1 MIFSSY
7 HIIEI
12 TIYTIL
18 SLLPYIFLA
27 LCPFYDSLRFSK
39 PVTVLLVL
47 ILMVFQ
53 AAGAFIASVLP
64 ASQKGILNTFSTA
77 TYFLFYFIA
86 IKSHFGKILFTL
98 FMLSNISNLIIVVSK
113 CLEGIVT
120 PQLAVQTYRWSFSV
134 AIFITQLF
142 LLIPLYF
149 YIRNIFTNA
158 VKRNPSSPI
167 WFYLWAIPATFYL
180 IGAYELYCSGQT
192 ALETALQPVH
202 TLFLLI
208 INIGAFLIYHIVVCL
223 INEYDKTSFLENQ
236 NHQLAL
242 QKLQYENLTNKIS
255 EVQRTKH
262 DMHHHITTM
271 TAYLHNGKIKE
282 LEDYLYNYQ
291 QTLPDNSPIV
301 YCKNYEI
308 NLLLLYFAQQ
318 AKDNNTTFS
327 VYADIPAEL
336 DIAGIDISVLLGNLL
351 ENAIE
356 ACTLQPE
363 SNRHIIV
370 RGQIKNNSLF
380 LTIDNT
386 FNGKI
391 QQDKN
396 GVYISTKHSGTGLGI
411 KSARQITMRYN
422 GGFQVSQKDGMF
434 CVSVLLC
441 LK

>member
-1 MIFSSY
+1 
-7 HIIEI
+7 
-12 TIYTIL
+12 
-18 SLLPYIFLA
+18 
-27 LCPFYDSLRFSK
+27 
-39 PVTVLLVL
+39 
-47 ILMVFQ
+47 
-53 AAGAFIASVLP
+53 
-64 ASQKGILNTFSTA
+64 
-77 TYFLFYFIA
+77 
-86 IKSHFGKILFTL
+86 
-98 FMLSNISNLIIVVSK
+98 MLSNISNLIIVVSK

-142 LLIPLYF
+142 LLVPLYF

-158 VKRNPSSPI
+158 VKGNPSSSI
-167 WFYLWAIPATFYL
+167 WFYLWAIPATFYF
-180 IGAYELYCSGQT
+180 IGTYELYCSGQT

-202 TLFLLI
+202 ALFLLI
-208 INIGAFLIYHIVVCL
+208 INIGSFIVYHIIICL
-223 INEYDKTSFLENQ
+223 IKEYDKTSFLENQ

-242 QKLQYENLTNKIS
+242 QKLQYENLTSKIS

-262 DMHHHITTM
+262 DMRHHITTM
-271 TAYLHNGKIKE
+271 TAYLHDGKIKE

-291 QTLPDNSPIV
+291 QTFPDNSPIV

-318 AKDNNTTFS
+318 AKNNNIIFS
-327 VYADIPAEL
+327 VYTDIPAEL
-336 DIAGIDISVLLGNLL
+336 HIAGIDISVLLGNLL

-356 ACTLQPE
+356 ACNLQPE
-363 SNRHIIV
+363 NNRHIIV

-396 GVYISTKHSGTGLGI
+396 GVYISTKHSGPGLGTE
-411 KSARQITMRYN
+411 SARQITMRYN
-422 GGFQVSQKDGMF
+422 GVFQVTQKNGMF

-441 LK
+441 LE